1 MQLKN
6 QRVVLTGAAGGMGSI
21 LAKLVA
27 EAGAEVAL
35 IDANAEALAKLA
47 ATISGS
53 HALAGDL
60 SSERGCEAVIES
72 ATQALGGVDVL
83 INLAGLMSFST
94 YEDEDIG
101 RVQLLMRVNLIA
113 PMILSKAVL
122 PGMLAQGKGQ
132 IVNVGSMFG
141 SIGFAYFA
149 AYSASKFGLRGFSQ
163 ALRRELADS
172 PITITYVSPRAVKTP
187 INTGPIMQMG
197 AATKMNMDE
206 PEVVAGKIFKAIES
220 GRKEAYFGYPE
231 AIFAR
236 VNGLLPGLVDAATR
250 AQNRIART
258 FASPGPQQTAATAG
272 LDNSPCA
279 QAVRMPR
286 I

>member
-1 MQLKN
+1 MRDAAVRGSGPTTQENEMKLKD
-6 QRVVLTGAAGGMGSI
+6 QRVILTGAAGGMGSI
-21 LAKLVA
+21 LANLIA
-27 EAGAEVAL
+27 DAGAEVAL
-35 IDANAEALAKLA
+35 IDANAEALQELA
-47 ATISGS
+47 ASIDGS
-53 HALAGDL
+53 HAVPADL
-60 SSERGCEAVIES
+60 SNEEGCQEAIES
-72 ATQALGGVDVL
+72 AMQALGGVDVL

-94 YEDEDIG
+94 YEDEDIKW
-101 RVQLLMRVNLIA
+101 VQLLMQVNLIA
-113 PMILSKAVL
+113 PMILSRAVL
-122 PGMLAQGKGQ
+122 PEMLAQGNGQ

-163 ALRRELADS
+163 SLRRELVDS
-172 PITITYVSPRAVKTP
+172 PIAVTYVSPRAVKTP

-220 GRKEAYFGYPE
+220 GKKEAYFGFPE

-236 VNGLLPGLVDAATR
+236 INGFLPGLVDNGTK

-258 FASPGPQQTAATAG
+258 FAKAS
-272 LDNSPCA
+272 
-279 QAVRMPR
+279 
-286 I
+286 